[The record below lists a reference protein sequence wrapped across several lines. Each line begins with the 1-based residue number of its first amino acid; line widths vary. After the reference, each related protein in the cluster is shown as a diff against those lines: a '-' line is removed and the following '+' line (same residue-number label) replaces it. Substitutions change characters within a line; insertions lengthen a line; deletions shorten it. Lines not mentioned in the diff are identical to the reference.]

1 MHATTSAG
9 EPLEGLCAAALDLLD
24 RPLLACHDE
33 TVLYVNA
40 LAARMLR
47 ASSSAEIIGLPIDEV
62 LHPDFRQTGQLR
74 RQVLLE
80 SKQPLTGLQA
90 KLLARDGSTVVIR
103 AQGQRI
109 DIGGEAA
116 LVFTWGPVCAI
127 DEASA

>member
-1 MHATTSAG
+1 MNATSVDS

-33 TVLYVNA
+33 TVVYVNA

-80 SKQPLTGLQA
+80 SKQPLAGLQA
-90 KLLARDGSTVVIR
+90 KLLARDGSTVVVN
-103 AQGQRI
+103 ACGQRI
-109 DIGGEAA
+109 DIAGEAA

-127 DEASA
+127 DGASA